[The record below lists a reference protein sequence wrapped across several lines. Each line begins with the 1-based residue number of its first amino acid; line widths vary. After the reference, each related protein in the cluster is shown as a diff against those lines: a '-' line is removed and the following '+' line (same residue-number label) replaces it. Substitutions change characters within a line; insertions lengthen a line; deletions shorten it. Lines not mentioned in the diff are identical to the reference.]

1 MGKKSKKRPFAKKA
15 PPTNHGEPP
24 PRKAKTGEYAKGD
37 LIVLK
42 DLRMAKYNGRR
53 GKVVSLPKPNDQD
66 GRY

>member
-1 MGKKSKKRPFAKKA
+1 MGKKSKKKPVARKA
-15 PPTNHGEPP
+15 PPTNHGGPP
-24 PRKAKTGEYAKGD
+24 PATATGEYANGD